1 MAQLQNPCKP
11 GQPAR
16 ERGPTAD
23 PIAPGAGYD
32 SPCGLPHFMPGSD
45 DMQGDP
51 GSSRSTL
58 VVGDAPSSGGAFRG
72 VPLKRLFLVPAAVL
86 GLAELIFI
94 AYPLWVAFDLG
105 GLGSDTLLRT
115 ALPVGIGAIIVWMA
129 ASTAWLYPLWSA
141 VGARRDGER
150 VSKELAARAYRITL
164 KGPVRILLLRT
175 GLWTASAAMTSL
187 FFFIFR
193 SWPIERVAEIT
204 ALASVH
210 AYILACVRAMWSAQ
224 IFGEVRARLFAAGSP
239 LKRFDDS
246 HFRRFM
252 LVSMIVAGGVLAAQS
267 AFAYYFVP
275 ISFAQY
281 LQFETYVAAATLL
294 GVTAWL
300 VFARSMTGDLR
311 RYLAVSRGEDI
322 ISAAPPAPVIYRRA
336 QALPYRFAVLTIS
349 VWLIISVIGALVAR
363 LQLGFDLD
371 DTLIL
376 SVAMLVLAVAG
387 AIYEQLWHR
396 DVLRPLLAHLTQR
409 YRVPVRSIAPSL
421 SLRSK
426 LLLSFGGVVLLA
438 CGMALLWGFVQ
449 YKNLATDAAGQQSHL
464 GLSWVRSE
472 LQRDLGDDGTPPT
485 PDSVRNALHRVVAAA
500 PEAPVIYYLDRDAE
514 MLAVGGGPIGAP
526 MPPWYVRY
534 QLQRATQELISIH
547 SASLTGRALHLVFNW
562 RGGTYD
568 LGSVAVFYPSYR
580 GRGQSMVRP
589 LKELLVFFIVL
600 FGACG
605 GIVAFTVAQFMSPI
619 RRLEQRA
626 DAMARGEL
634 ADPVAVGGEGDE
646 IGRLTLALEEMRR
659 ALRDKLR
666 STEEVNL
673 DLERAVQ
680 NRTADLARKNRELAE
695 ALDKLTRAQE
705 QLVRSEKLASIGQ
718 LVAGIAHEINNPV
731 NAIVN
736 TVGPLEEAIND
747 IGAADP
753 AARGDAA
760 REVREMVR
768 VVQRGAQ
775 RTKAIVT
782 ALHNYS
788 RTDDESVVDFD
799 IDRSIDDS
807 LELLRHLLK
816 DKTVLKRYGDV
827 GRVRGHAGQVNQ
839 VFMNLLTNAAQAVSG
854 RDDATI
860 TIETTGDA
868 STVEVKIRDNGQGIP
883 PEVLPRIWDPFFTT
897 KDVGEGTGL
906 GLSIVHE
913 LVERHGGTIE
923 CATKLGAG
931 TVFTVKLPRQ
941 IPVANRKPRPTDT
954 KLRAQ
959 P

>member
-1 MAQLQNPCKP
+1 
-11 GQPAR
+11 
-16 ERGPTAD
+16 
-23 PIAPGAGYD
+23 
-32 SPCGLPHFMPGSD
+32 MPGTGTD
-45 DMQGDP
+45 DPQPTDP
-51 GSSRSTL
+51 GSRRNL
-58 VVGDAPSSGGAFRG
+58 AAAGGEPAGTPGGFDG
-72 VPLKRLFLVPAAVL
+72 VPFKRLFLVPALVL
-86 GLAELIFI
+86 GLAELLFI
-94 AYPLWVAFDLG
+94 AYPLWVAFDLA
-105 GLGSDTLLRT
+105 GLGGDTLLRT
-115 ALPVGIGAIIVWMA
+115 ALPVGIGAVVVWFA
-129 ASTAWLYPLWSA
+129 AISAWVLPLWSA
-141 VGARRDGER
+141 VLTRRHGER
-150 VSKELAARAYRITL
+150 VHKDLAARAYRITL
-164 KGPVRILLLRT
+164 KAPVRVLVLRT
-175 GLWTASAAMTSL
+175 GLWASSAALTGL
-187 FFFIFR
+187 FLHIFR

-210 AYILACVRAMWSAQ
+210 AYILGCIRAVWSAH
-224 IFGEVRARLFAAGSP
+224 ILGEVSARLFAAGSP

-252 LVSMIVAGGVLAAQS
+252 LVSMIVAGGVLASQA

-275 ISFAQY
+275 ITFAQY
-281 LQFETYVAAATLL
+281 LQFQTYVAVAACFGITI
-294 GVTAWL
+294 WL
-300 VFARSMTGDLR
+300 VLARSMTRDLR
-311 RYLAVSRGEDI
+311 RYLAASRNEVI
-322 ISAAPPAPVIYRRA
+322 TAAPPAAVIYRRA
-336 QALPYRFAVLTIS
+336 QALPYRLAVMTIA
-349 VWLIISVIGALVAR
+349 VWLVISIIAALVAR
-363 LQLGFDLD
+363 LHLGFDLD
-371 DTLIL
+371 DTIIL
-376 SVAMLVLAVAG
+376 STSMLVLAVAG

-449 YKNLATDAAGQQSHL
+449 YKNLATEAAGQQSRL
-464 GLSWVRSE
+464 GLSWMHSE
-472 LQRDLGDDGTPPT
+472 LQRDLGTEPARPS
-485 PDSVRNALHRVVAAA
+485 PDSVRNALHRLAATA
-500 PEAPVIYYLDRDAE
+500 PEAAVMYYLDHDSE
-514 MLAVGGGPIGAP
+514 LLAVGGGPMGAP
-526 MPPWYVRY
+526 KPPWYVRY
-534 QLQRATQELISIH
+534 QLQRNTEELIAVH
-547 SASLTGRALHLVFNW
+547 GAELTGRAQRLVLSW
-562 RGGTYD
+562 RGGVFD
-568 LGSVAVFYPSYR
+568 LGTVAVFYPSYR

-589 LKELLVFFIVL
+589 LKELLVFFLVL

-680 NRTADLARKNRELAE
+680 MRTADLARKNRELAE
-695 ALDKLTRAQE
+695 TLDKLTRAQE

-736 TVGPLEEAIND
+736 TVGPLEQAIND
-747 IGAADP
+747 IDSSDP
-753 AARGDAA
+753 ATRDEAA
-760 REVREMVR
+760 RDVREMVR

-788 RTDDESVVDFD
+788 RTDEESVVDFD

-816 DKTVLKRYGDV
+816 DKTVTKHYGDV

-854 RDDATI
+854 RADATI

-868 STVEVKIRDNGQGIP
+868 STVEVKIKDNGQGIP
-883 PEVLPRIWDPFFTT
+883 PDVLPRIWDPFFTT

-913 LVERHGGTIE
+913 LVERHGGTIGCE
-923 CATKLGAG
+923 TKLGAG
-931 TVFTVKLPRQ
+931 TEFTVKLPRQ
-941 IPVANRKPRPTDT
+941 IPLALKKPRTTDS
-954 KLRAQ
+954 KVREQRPA
-959 P
+959 

>member
-1 MAQLQNPCKP
+1 
-11 GQPAR
+11 
-16 ERGPTAD
+16 
-23 PIAPGAGYD
+23 
-32 SPCGLPHFMPGSD
+32 MPGTD
-45 DMQGDP
+45 DLQSVDA
-51 GSSRSTL
+51 GSSRSSL
-58 VVGDAPSSGGAFRG
+58 AISDAGASGASSPGKFGG
-72 VPLKRLFLVPAAVL
+72 VPFKRRFVVPAVVL

-94 AYPLWVAFDLG
+94 AYPLGIAFDRAGLG
-105 GLGSDTLLRT
+105 GDMLLRT
-115 ALPVGIGAIIVWMA
+115 ALPVGVGAVVVWLA
-129 ASTAWLYPLWSA
+129 AITAWLLPLWSA
-141 VGARRDGER
+141 IAARRQGER
-150 VSKELAARAYRITL
+150 VHKDLAARAYRITL
-164 KGPVRILLLRT
+164 NGPVRVLLLRT
-175 GLWTASAAMTSL
+175 GLWAAAAALIGL
-187 FFFIFR
+187 FLHIFAD
-193 SWPIERVAEIT
+193 WPIERIAEIT

-210 AYILACVRAMWSAQ
+210 AYILSCIRAVWWAQ
-224 IFGEVRARLFAAGSP
+224 ILGRISARLFAAGSP
-239 LKRFDDS
+239 LRRFDDS
-246 HFRRFM
+246 HFRRFT
-252 LVSMIVAGGVLAAQS
+252 LVAMIVAGGVLAAQA
-267 AFAYYFVP
+267 AFAYYLVP

-281 LQFETYVAAATLL
+281 LQFETYVAVATLL

-300 VFARSMTGDLR
+300 VFARMMTRDLR
-311 RYLAVSRGEDI
+311 RYLAASRNEVVT
-322 ISAAPPAPVIYRRA
+322 AAPPAAVIYRHA
-336 QALPYRFAVLTIS
+336 QALPYRFAVMTIA
-349 VWLIISVIGALVAR
+349 VWLVIAVIGALVAR
-363 LQLGFDLD
+363 LHLGFELD
-371 DTLIL
+371 DSIIL
-376 SVAMLVLAVAG
+376 ATAMGVLAIAG

-449 YKNLATDAAGQQSHL
+449 YKNLATDAAGQQSQL
-464 GLSWVRSE
+464 GLQWMRSE
-472 LQRDLGDDGTPPT
+472 LQRGLGNEPAPPS
-485 PDSVRNALHRVVAAA
+485 PDRVRATLHRVAANA
-500 PEAPVIYYLDRDAE
+500 PEAPVMYYLDDTDD
-514 MLAVGGGPIGAP
+514 LTAVGGGPMGAP
-526 MPPWYVRY
+526 RPPWYVRY
-534 QLQRATQELISIH
+534 QLQRSTQLIAFH
-547 SASLTGRALHLVFNW
+547 KAELTGRAQPLELTWNA
-562 RGGTYD
+562 RLYP

-589 LKELLVFFIVL
+589 LKELLVFFLVL

-605 GIVAFTVAQFMSPI
+605 GIVALTVAQFMSPI

-634 ADPVAVGGEGDE
+634 ADPVIVGGEGDE

-680 NRTADLARKNRELAE
+680 MRTADLARKNRELAE
-695 ALDKLTRAQE
+695 TLDKLTRAQE

-736 TVGPLEEAIND
+736 TVGPLEQAIDD
-747 IGAADP
+747 IDSADP
-753 AARGDAA
+753 AARGEAA
-760 REVREMVR
+760 RDVREMVR

-816 DKTVLKRYGDV
+816 DKTVTKRYGDV

-839 VFMNLLTNAAQAVSG
+839 VFMNLLTNAAQALSN
-854 RDDATI
+854 RPDATI
-860 TIETTGDA
+860 TIQTTGDA
-868 STVEVKIRDNGQGIP
+868 DHVEVKIADNGQGIP
-883 PEVLPRIWDPFFTT
+883 PDILPRIWDPFFTT

-923 CATKLGAG
+923 CNTQLGVG
-931 TVFTVKLPRQ
+931 TTFTVKLPRQ
-941 IPVANRKPRPTDT
+941 IPVAVKTRT
-954 KLRAQ
+954 KGASLLSRSG
-959 P
+959 